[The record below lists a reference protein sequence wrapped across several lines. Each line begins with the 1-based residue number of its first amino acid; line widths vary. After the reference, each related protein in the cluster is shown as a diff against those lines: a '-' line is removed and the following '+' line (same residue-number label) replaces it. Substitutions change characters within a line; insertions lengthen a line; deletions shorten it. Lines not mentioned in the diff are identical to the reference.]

1 MLLSPTL
8 FHTISVI
15 KPRSSR
21 HLKQRFTMD
30 PASIEA
36 IKNQERL
43 IEKEIA
49 DKIPFVSD
57 KVSIQE
63 LKNDY
68 QMDDFIYQNKIN
80 NLEKDYGYLR
90 RTRPDGNCFF
100 RAFGFAYFESL
111 LNDLDKEQLNKF
123 IKFTRTS
130 KDELIKLGLPSV
142 TIEDFFDVFL
152 EVLLNIQDGVIKT
165 SKDLLEKFC
174 DQATSDYIVVY
185 FRLITSGYLQ
195 QNAETFTNFIVG
207 ASSILD
213 FCKTEVEPMYKESD
227 HIHVVAIT
235 SALKVCTRIVY
246 MDRGGSSTSEVGDL
260 SVNAH
265 DFYPEEDQR
274 QQDPPMK
281 PRIHLLYR
289 PGHYDVLYAR

>member
-1 MLLSPTL
+1 
-8 FHTISVI
+8 
-15 KPRSSR
+15 
-21 HLKQRFTMD
+21 MD

-49 DKIPFVSD
+49 DKIPFVSG
-57 KVSIQE
+57 KVPIQE
-63 LKNDY
+63 LKSDY
-68 QMDDFIYQNKIN
+68 QVDDIYQKKVEH
-80 NLEKDYGYLR
+80 LERDYDFLR

-111 LNDLDKEQLNKF
+111 LKDTNHDELDKF
-123 IKFTRTS
+123 IKFTKTS
-130 KDELIKLGLPSV
+130 KDDLIKLGLPSV

-152 EVLLNIQDGVIKT
+152 EVLINIKSGQIKT
-165 SKDLLEKFC
+165 SDELLERFC
-174 DQATSDYIVVY
+174 EQATSDYIVVY

-195 QNAETFTNFIVG
+195 QNAETFANFIVG
-207 ASSILD
+207 ASSIVD

-235 SALKVCTRIVY
+235 SALQVCTRIIY
-246 MDRGGSSTSEVGDL
+246 MDRGSSAN

-265 DFYPEEDQR
+265 DFPE
-274 QQDPPMK
+274 QDPPAK

-289 PGHYDVLYAR
+289 PGHYDVLYLR

>member
-1 MLLSPTL
+1 
-8 FHTISVI
+8 
-15 KPRSSR
+15 
-21 HLKQRFTMD
+21 MD

-49 DKIPFVSD
+49 DKIPFVSEE
-57 KVSIQE
+57 IRIEE

-68 QMDDFIYQNKIN
+68 QPDDDIYQRKID
-80 NLEKDYGYLR
+80 NLEKNYSHLR

-111 LNDLDKEQLNKF
+111 VHDKSHNELDKF
-123 IKFTRTS
+123 IKITETS
-130 KDELIKLGLPSV
+130 KEDLIKLGLPSV
-142 TIEDFFDVFL
+142 TIEDFYEVFL
-152 EVLLNIQDGVIKT
+152 EVLKDIKEDRIKT
-165 SKDLLEKFC
+165 SDDLLKKFC

-195 QNAETFTNFIVG
+195 KNADTFANFIVG
-207 ASSILD
+207 SSSIVD

-235 SALKVCTRIVY
+235 SALKVCTRIIY
-246 MDRGGSSTSEVGDL
+246 MDRASSAD

-265 DFYPEEDQR
+265 DFPEYET
-274 QQDPPMK
+274 PVE
-281 PRIHLLYR
+281 PRLHLLYR
-289 PGHYDVLYAR
+289 PGHYDVLYHR

>member
-1 MLLSPTL
+1 
-8 FHTISVI
+8 
-15 KPRSSR
+15 
-21 HLKQRFTMD
+21 MD
-30 PASIEA
+30 SASIEA

-49 DKIPFVSD
+49 EKIPFVSY
-57 KVSIQE
+57 KIPIQE

-68 QMDDFIYQNKIN
+68 QVDDDIYQKKIEH
-80 NLEKDYGYLR
+80 LEGQYDFLR

-111 LNDLDKEQLNKF
+111 LRHSNQDELDKF
-123 IKFTRTS
+123 IKFTKTS

-142 TIEDFFDVFL
+142 TIEDFFDVFF
-152 EVLLNIQDGVIKT
+152 EVLLNIKDGEIAT
-165 SKDLLEKFC
+165 SEQLLEKFC
-174 DQATSDYIVVY
+174 EQTVSDYIVVY

-207 ASSILD
+207 ASSIVD

-235 SALKVCTRIVY
+235 SALQVKTRIIY
-246 MDRGGSSTSEVGDL
+246 MDRGSSADG

-265 DFYPEEDQR
+265 DFPE
-274 QQDPPMK
+274 QDHLTK
-281 PRIHLLYR
+281 CRIHLLYR
-289 PGHYDVLYAR
+289 PGHYDILYPR

>member
-1 MLLSPTL
+1 
-8 FHTISVI
+8 
-15 KPRSSR
+15 
-21 HLKQRFTMD
+21 MD
-30 PASIEA
+30 SANIEA

-49 DKIPFVSD
+49 EKIPFVSA
-57 KVSIQE
+57 KIPIHE

-68 QMDDFIYQNKIN
+68 QIDDYIYQSKIEH
-80 NLEKDYGYLR
+80 LEKDYDYLR

-111 LNDLDKEQLNKF
+111 LNDINQDELDRF
-123 IKFTRTS
+123 IKFTKTS

-152 EVLLNIQDGVIKT
+152 EVLLNIKDGQIQT
-165 SKDLLEKFC
+165 PDQLLERFC
-174 DQATSDYIVVY
+174 EQTISDYIVVY

-195 QNAETFTNFIVG
+195 KNADTFANFIVG
-207 ASSILD
+207 GSNIVD

-235 SALKVCTRIVY
+235 SALQVKTRIIY
-246 MDRGGSSTSEVGDL
+246 MDRGASADG

-265 DFYPEEDQR
+265 DFPE
-274 QQDPPMK
+274 QDHPTK
-281 PRIHLLYR
+281 CRIHLLYR
-289 PGHYDVLYAR
+289 PGHYDVLYSR

>member
-1 MLLSPTL
+1 
-8 FHTISVI
+8 
-15 KPRSSR
+15 
-21 HLKQRFTMD
+21 MD

-49 DKIPFVSD
+49 DKIPFVSG
-57 KVSIQE
+57 KVPIQE

-68 QMDDFIYQNKIN
+68 QVDDIYQKKIEH
-80 NLEKDYGYLR
+80 LEGDYEFLR

-111 LNDLDKEQLNKF
+111 LHDTNHDELDKF
-123 IKFTRTS
+123 IKFTKTS
-130 KDELIKLGLPSV
+130 KDDLIKLGLPSV

-152 EVLLNIQDGVIKT
+152 EVLTNIKDKQIKT
-165 SKDLLEKFC
+165 SDELLERFC
-174 DQATSDYIVVY
+174 EQATSDYIVVY

-195 QNAETFTNFIVG
+195 QNAETFANFIVG
-207 ASSILD
+207 ASSIVD

-235 SALKVCTRIVY
+235 SALKVCTRIIY
-246 MDRGGSSTSEVGDL
+246 MDRGSSAN

-265 DFYPEEDQR
+265 DFPE
-274 QQDPPMK
+274 QDPPAK

-289 PGHYDVLYAR
+289 PGHYDVLYLR

>member
-1 MLLSPTL
+1 M
-8 FHTISVI
+8 
-15 KPRSSR
+15 
-21 HLKQRFTMD
+21 
-30 PASIEA
+30 EA
-36 IKNQERL
+36 IRNQERL

-49 DKIPFVSD
+49 ETNPIVSQMLA
-57 KVSIQE
+57 VFA

-68 QMDDFIYQNKIN
+68 QPEDLIYQTKIT
-80 NLEKDYGYLR
+80 NLADKYLYLR

-111 LNDLDKEQLNKF
+111 VNDKIELDRFINYVRTNKEDL
-123 IKFTRTS
+123 I
-130 KDELIKLGLPSV
+130 ELGFLQF
-142 TIEDFFDVFL
+142 TIEDFYDVFL
-152 EVLLNIQDGVIKT
+152 DVLTKIKENVIST
-165 SKDLLEKFC
+165 PEQLLEAFC

-195 QNAETFTNFIVG
+195 RNEETFINFIEGNQSVV
-207 ASSILD
+207 D

-235 SALKVCTRIVY
+235 SALNVCARIIY
-246 MDRGGSSTSEVGDL
+246 MDRGSSLD

-265 DFYPEEDQR
+265 DFPE
-274 QQDPPMK
+274 QDPPLK

-289 PGHYDVLYAR
+289 PGHYDVLYPKQ

>member
-1 MLLSPTL
+1 
-8 FHTISVI
+8 
-15 KPRSSR
+15 
-21 HLKQRFTMD
+21 MD
-30 PASIEA
+30 QNNIEA

-49 DKIPFVSD
+49 DSIPFVSS
-57 KVSIQE
+57 KVPILG

-68 QMDDFIYQNKIN
+68 QPDDDIYQRKIE
-80 NLEKDYGYLR
+80 NLEKDYSHLR

-111 LNDLDKEQLNKF
+111 LNSGDDNDRANRDELDKF
-123 IKFTRTS
+123 IKFTKTS

-142 TIEDFFDVFL
+142 TIEDFYEVFL
-152 EVLLNIQDGVIKT
+152 EVLLNINDGTIQT
-165 SKDLLEKFC
+165 SEQLLERFC
-174 DQATSDYIVVY
+174 DQTTSDYIVVY

-195 QNAETFTNFIVG
+195 QNADTFANFIVG
-207 ASSILD
+207 TSSIID

-235 SALKVCTRIVY
+235 SALKVCARIIY
-246 MDRGGSSTSEVGDL
+246 MDRGSMAD

-265 DFYPEEDQR
+265 DFPE
-274 QQDPPMK
+274 QDPPAK

-289 PGHYDVLYAR
+289 PGHYDVLYTR

>member
-1 MLLSPTL
+1 
-8 FHTISVI
+8 
-15 KPRSSR
+15 
-21 HLKQRFTMD
+21 MD
-30 PASIEA
+30 PASIDA

-49 DKIPFVSD
+49 DRIPFVSA
-57 KVSIQE
+57 KVPIQE

-68 QMDDFIYQNKIN
+68 QIDDEIYQKKIE
-80 NLEKDYGYLR
+80 NLEQDYGHLR

-111 LNDLDKEQLNKF
+111 LKDSDRSELDKF
-123 IKFTRTS
+123 IKFTKTS

-152 EVLLNIQDGVIKT
+152 EVLLNIKDGSIKT
-165 SKDLLEKFC
+165 SDQLLERFC
-174 DQATSDYIVVY
+174 EQATSDYIVVY

-195 QNAETFTNFIVG
+195 KNADTFANFIVG
-207 ASSILD
+207 ASSIVD

-235 SALKVCTRIVY
+235 SALEVCTRIIY
-246 MDRGGSSTSEVGDL
+246 MDRGSSAD

-265 DFYPEEDQR
+265 DFPE
-274 QQDPPMK
+274 QDLPAK
-281 PRIHLLYR
+281 PKIHLLYR
-289 PGHYDVLYAR
+289 PGHYDVLYPT

>member
-1 MLLSPTL
+1 
-8 FHTISVI
+8 
-15 KPRSSR
+15 
-21 HLKQRFTMD
+21 MD
-30 PASIEA
+30 SASIEA

-49 DKIPFVSD
+49 DKVPFVSA
-57 KVSIQE
+57 KIPIQE

-68 QMDDFIYQNKIN
+68 QSDDDIYQNKIEY
-80 NLEKDYGYLR
+80 LERDYDFLR

-111 LNDLDKEQLNKF
+111 LKDTNQDELDKF
-123 IKFTRTS
+123 IKFTKTS

-152 EVLLNIQDGVIKT
+152 EVLTSIK
-165 SKDLLEKFC
+165 SGEIKNSDQLLERFC
-174 DQATSDYIVVY
+174 EQTTSDYIVVY

-195 QNAETFTNFIVG
+195 QNADTFANFIVG
-207 ASSILD
+207 SSSIID

-227 HIHVVAIT
+227 HVHVVAIT
-235 SALKVCTRIVY
+235 SALQVRTRIIY
-246 MDRGGSSTSEVGDL
+246 MDRGSSTD

-265 DFYPEEDQR
+265 DFPE
-274 QQDPPMK
+274 QDLPSK

-289 PGHYDVLYAR
+289 PGHYDVLYPRR

>member
-1 MLLSPTL
+1 
-8 FHTISVI
+8 
-15 KPRSSR
+15 
-21 HLKQRFTMD
+21 MD
-30 PASIEA
+30 SANIEA

-49 DKIPFVSD
+49 DKIPFVSI
-57 KVSIQE
+57 KVPIQE

-68 QMDDFIYQNKIN
+68 QIDDGIYQSKIA
-80 NLEKDYGYLR
+80 NLERDYTYLR

-111 LNDLDKEQLNKF
+111 LKDNNQDELDKF
-123 IKFTRTS
+123 IKFTKVS

-152 EVLLNIQDGVIKT
+152 EVLNCIKSRQIQT
-165 SKDLLEKFC
+165 SDDLLEKFC
-174 DQATSDYIVVY
+174 EQTTSDYIVVY

-195 QNAETFTNFIVG
+195 QNADMFANFIVG
-207 ASSILD
+207 ASSIVE

-235 SALKVCTRIVY
+235 SALQVCARIIY
-246 MDRGGSSTSEVGDL
+246 MDRGSLVD

-265 DFYPEEDQR
+265 DFPE
-274 QQDPPMK
+274 QDPPSK

-289 PGHYDVLYAR
+289 PGHYDVLYPR

>member
-1 MLLSPTL
+1 
-8 FHTISVI
+8 
-15 KPRSSR
+15 
-21 HLKQRFTMD
+21 MD

-43 IEKEIA
+43 IEREIA
-49 DKIPFVSD
+49 ERIPYVSA
-57 KVSIQE
+57 KVPIHE

-68 QMDDFIYQNKIN
+68 QEDDEVYQNKLR
-80 NLEKDYGYLR
+80 NLERDYTDLR

-100 RAFGFAYFESL
+100 RAFGYAYFESL
-111 LNDLDKEQLNKF
+111 LFDQNQDELDRF
-123 IKFTRTS
+123 IKLTKNS
-130 KDELIKLGLPSV
+130 KDELIELGLPSV

-152 EVLLNIQDGVIKT
+152 EVLTNI
-165 SKDLLEKFC
+165 KDKLIQTPDQLLEKFC
-174 DQATSDYIVVY
+174 EQTTSDYIVVY

-195 QNAETFTNFIVG
+195 RNADTFANFIVG
-207 ASSILD
+207 ASNIVD

-235 SALKVCTRIVY
+235 SALQVRTRIIY
-246 MDRGGSSTSEVGDL
+246 MDRGSQAD

-265 DFYPEEDQR
+265 EFPE
-274 QQDPPMK
+274 QDPPAQ

-289 PGHYDVLYAR
+289 PGHYDVLYLR

>member
-1 MLLSPTL
+1 
-8 FHTISVI
+8 
-15 KPRSSR
+15 
-21 HLKQRFTMD
+21 MD

-49 DKIPFVSD
+49 DKIPFVSV
-57 KVSIQE
+57 KVPIQE

-68 QMDDFIYQNKIN
+68 QIDDIYQKKIEH
-80 NLEKDYGYLR
+80 LERDYDFLR

-111 LNDLDKEQLNKF
+111 LKDTNHDELDKF
-123 IKFTRTS
+123 IKFTKTS
-130 KDELIKLGLPSV
+130 KDDLIKLGLPSV

-152 EVLLNIQDGVIKT
+152 EVLNNIKDGQIQT
-165 SKDLLEKFC
+165 SDELLERFC
-174 DQATSDYIVVY
+174 EQATSDYIVVY

-195 QNAETFTNFIVG
+195 QNAETFANFIVG
-207 ASSILD
+207 ASSIVD

-235 SALKVCTRIVY
+235 SALKVCTRIIY
-246 MDRGGSSTSEVGDL
+246 MDRGSSAN

-265 DFYPEEDQR
+265 DFPE
-274 QQDPPMK
+274 QDPPAK

-289 PGHYDVLYAR
+289 PGHYDVLYLR